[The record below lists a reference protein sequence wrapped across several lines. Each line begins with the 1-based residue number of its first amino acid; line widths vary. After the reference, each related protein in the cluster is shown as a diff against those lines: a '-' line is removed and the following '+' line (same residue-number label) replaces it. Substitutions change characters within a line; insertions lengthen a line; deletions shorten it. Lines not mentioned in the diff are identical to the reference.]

1 MKNQLAG
8 LLALALVSIIPVLPP
23 LQAQAPAATKDS
35 VRPFTYNVSDEV
47 TLKGTVSSVLRKPTR
62 GMIMGSHLLVSTSS
76 GTVDAS
82 LGMFGLRGKGAV
94 QAKAGDQ
101 LEITGIM
108 KTIKG
113 QQVFL
118 TRTVKA
124 DNQLYTVR
132 NEHGFPVSPQAR
144 ERANRKPATK
154 GEAL

>member
-1 MKNQLAG
+1 MKNYLAG
-8 LLALALVSIIPVLPP
+8 LCALALLSVIPVLPSV
-23 LQAQAPAATKDS
+23 QAQTPAAAKDS

-47 TLKGTVSSVLRKPTR
+47 TLKGTVSSVLTKPTH

-94 QAKAGDQ
+94 QAKAGDHI
-101 LEITGIM
+101 EMTGIM

-113 QQVFL
+113 QHVFL

-144 ERANRKPATK
+144 ERANHKPATK

>member
-8 LLALALVSIIPVLPP
+8 LCALALLSLVPVLPP
-23 LQAQAPAATKDS
+23 VQAQAASVTKDS
-35 VRPFTYNVSDEV
+35 VRPFSYNISEEV
-47 TLKGTVSSVLRKPTR
+47 TLKGTVSSVLAKPTR

-82 LGMFGLRGKGAV
+82 LGTFGLRGKAALQV
-94 QAKAGDQ
+94 KAGDAV
-101 LEITGIM
+101 EMTGIM

-124 DNQLYTVR
+124 DNQLYTLR
-132 NEHGFPVSPQAR
+132 NEHGFPV
-144 ERANRKPATK
+144 KPATHEHGSRK
-154 GEAL
+154 TAQTGEAL

>member
-8 LLALALVSIIPVLPP
+8 LCALALLSLVPVLPP
-23 LQAQAPAATKDS
+23 VQAQAASVTKDS
-35 VRPFTYNVSDEV
+35 VRPFSYNISEEV
-47 TLKGTVSSVLRKPTR
+47 TLKGTVSSVLAKPTR

-82 LGMFGLRGKGAV
+82 LGTFGLRGKAALQV
-94 QAKAGDQ
+94 KAGDTV
-101 LEITGIM
+101 EMTGIM

-113 QQVFL
+113 QPVFL

-132 NEHGFPVSPQAR
+132 NEHGFPLAPSAR
-144 ERANRKPATK
+144 SGASRRAAQK

>member
-8 LLALALVSIIPVLPP
+8 LCALALLSLVPVLPP
-23 LQAQAPAATKDS
+23 VQAQAASVTKDS
-35 VRPFTYNVSDEV
+35 VRPFSYNISEEV
-47 TLKGTVSSVLRKPTR
+47 TLKGTVSSVLAKPTR

-82 LGMFGLRGKGAV
+82 LGTFGLRGKAALQV
-94 QAKAGDQ
+94 KAGDAV
-101 LEITGIM
+101 EMTGIM

-124 DNQLYTVR
+124 DNQLYTLR
-132 NEHGFPVSPQAR
+132 NEHGFPV
-144 ERANRKPATK
+144 KPATHEHASRK
-154 GEAL
+154 TAQTGEAL

>member
-8 LLALALVSIIPVLPP
+8 LFALALLSLVPVLPP
-23 LQAQAPAATKDS
+23 VQAQAPAATKDS

-47 TLKGTVSSVLRKPTR
+47 TLKGTVSSVLTKPTR

-94 QAKAGDQ
+94 QAKAGDP
-101 LEITGIM
+101 LEMTGIM

-124 DNQLYTVR
+124 HNQLYTVR

-154 GEAL
+154 GMAL

>member
-1 MKNQLAG
+1 MKRPFAG
-8 LLALALVSIIPVLPP
+8 LWALTLAALVLLAIPLH
-23 LQAQAPAATKDS
+23 AQTAARTADS
-35 VRPFTYNVSDEV
+35 PRPFSYNISDEV
-47 TLKGTVSSVLRKPTR
+47 TLKGTVSSVLTKPSK
-62 GMIMGSHLLVSTSS
+62 GMIMGSHLLLQTSS

-101 LEITGIM
+101 IEITGIM

-118 TRTVKA
+118 SRTVKA
-124 DNQLYTVR
+124 GNQLYTVR

-144 ERANRKPATK
+144 ERATHKPATK